1 MVSELYLFKYCSRS
15 RHSVYLSLWE
25 TLWFSACPRF
35 AAQHLLCSCTQL
47 RRKKKAQA
55 SIAYYHYIIFTVLAK
70 VYREADVEETGVV
83 DAAKVPSLAAKI
95 LGNNIT
101 DHETQLVQ
109 AKTEAKAGEGKK

>member
-1 MVSELYLFKYCSRS
+1 
-15 RHSVYLSLWE
+15 
-25 TLWFSACPRF
+25 
-35 AAQHLLCSCTQL
+35 
-47 RRKKKAQA
+47 
-55 SIAYYHYIIFTVLAK
+55 VLAK

>member
-1 MVSELYLFKYCSRS
+1 MFND
-15 RHSVYLSLWE
+15 
-25 TLWFSACPRF
+25 
-35 AAQHLLCSCTQL
+35 LLN
-47 RRKKKAQA
+47 
-55 SIAYYHYIIFTVLAK
+55 IIYHFHHCVTVLAK